1 MHINTHIVAE
11 KRNKNNTNG
20 KIIMMI
26 DKRERRKCTCIFIS
40 LKSQEDDVAL
50 GKKNGLII

>member
-11 KRNKNNTNG
+11 KRNKNNTNV

-26 DKRERRKCTCIFIS
+26 DKRERK
-40 LKSQEDDVAL
+40 ENAL
-50 GKKNGLII
+50 TYLLF